1 MKKNLFGICLVSTAL
16 LLAACGGTG
25 DSAKSSDTKE
35 KTEQAQKENKENEEK
50 YVYERNGHKYEVDTV
65 SGATTGEYSGTEY
78 KGDEKQE
85 KMYWSGR
92 PEVGTVKGDYYTDT
106 IDFED
111 GYIGTADVVVDGDK
125 LVLVEFDER
134 GPDDYYSETW
144 AGQTK
149 RTSGYANFQ
158 AENDRTNVTLVTIVN
173 GMTIL
178 EDQMMKEN
186 SLTGDFVSVKGSSNS
201 VRRGFIPLAEKIDG
215 EIKNGSKLSYQ
226 AVTKDL
232 GDGLFAR
239 LIVIKDKESG
249 KITEAKYNEFFAD
262 TEDEIKNKEEKPFY
276 RQSKYDSITYAKET
290 GIDFKKISDD
300 LTEKI
305 VKDQSLDVSPS
316 DDTIKSHYD
325 SVATDMKD
333 LLK

>member
-1 MKKNLFGICLVSTAL
+1 MKKNLYGVCLLSIAL
-16 LLAACGGTG
+16 LLVACGGNS
-25 DSAKSSDTKE
+25 DSTKSSNTKE
-35 KTEQAQKENKENEEK
+35 KTEQTQTKNKENKEK
-50 YVYERNGHKYEVDTV
+50 YVYERNGHEYEVDTV

-78 KGDEKQE
+78 KGEEKQE

-111 GYIGTADVVVDGDK
+111 GYIGTADVVIAGDK

-178 EDQMMKEN
+178 EDQMMKNN

-201 VRRGFIPLAEKIDG
+201 VRRGFIPLAEKIDS
-215 EIKNGSKLSYQ
+215 EIKKGATLTYQ

-239 LIVIKDKESG
+239 LIIIKDKNNG

-262 TEDEIKNKEEKPFY
+262 TKDEIKNEDDKQFY
-276 RQSKYDSITYAKET
+276 RQSKYDSITYADES
-290 GIDFKKISDD
+290 GVDFKKISDE
-300 LTEKI
+300 LTDKI
-305 VKDQSLDVSPS
+305 VKDQTLDIAPS
-316 DDTIKSHYD
+316 DETIKSHYD
-325 SVATDMKD
+325 SVATDMKE

>member
-1 MKKNLFGICLVSTAL
+1 MKKSLYGMCLMSTAL
-16 LLAACGGTG
+16 LLAACGGSGESTKN
-25 DSAKSSDTKE
+25 SATKE
-35 KTEQAQKENKENEEK
+35 KTEQTQNEENQET
-50 YVYERNGHKYEVDTV
+50 YVYERNGHEYEVDTV

-78 KGDEKQE
+78 KGEEKQE
-85 KMYWSGR
+85 KMFWSGR
-92 PEVGTVKGDYYTDT
+92 PEVGTLKGDYYTGT

-111 GYIGTADVVVDGDK
+111 GYIGTADVVMDGDK
-125 LVLVEFDER
+125 LLLVEFDER

-158 AENDRTNVTLVTIVN
+158 AQNDRTNVTLVTIVN

-178 EDQMMKEN
+178 EDQMLKNN

-201 VRRGFIPLAEKIDG
+201 VRRGFIPLAEKIDK
-215 EIKNGSKLSYQ
+215 ETKNGSNLSYQ
-226 AVTKDL
+226 SVTKDL
-232 GDGLFAR
+232 GAGLFAR
-239 LIVIKDKESG
+239 LIIITDKESG

-262 TEDEIKNKEEKPFY
+262 TKDDIKNKEDQQFY
-276 RQSKYDSITYAKET
+276 RQSKYDSITYAKES
-290 GIDFKKISDD
+290 GVDFKKISDE

-305 VKDQSLDVSPS
+305 VKDQSLGVAPS
-316 DDTIKSHYD
+316 DDAIKNHYD
-325 SVATDMKD
+325 SVATDMKE